1 MVLADGTDAPI
12 EIVKNSLR
20 AGFTDFLLFPV
31 KALGEHGDLRT
42 GIETAA
48 ALLPRLRA
56 LA

>member
-1 MVLADGTDAPI
+1 MGTEGTDLPKLAAMI
-12 EIVKNSLR
+12 S
-20 AGFTDFLLFPV
+20 GV
-31 KALGEHGDLRT
+31 KALGENGDLRG